1 MASAA
6 AAGVGAAVRD
16 TGGVKDGVAA
26 AIVALGLVAWAG
38 VWAATCA
45 AAAETGRGGTGGGE
59 TRAGGVAGDELT
71 VPSSLGATGPGAFSP
86 RASWPGAAAI
96 LTATVLVR
104 LPWLFAPPVFSDDLY
119 RYVWEG
125 RVWAAGFNPF
135 ASAPIDPVLS
145 LLRDAVWAK
154 VNHPEVS
161 SIYPP
166 LAQLLFVLLAP
177 GGVLAWKLLG
187 TLADCGTV
195 ALLARRSARS
205 GWLWALLPLT
215 GLESAGSGH
224 LESVG
229 VFLLVLALS
238 EEAGGRTRSAMAA
251 AWAGAMVKLLPGAV
265 LLPLVRGWRARLGV
279 GLATVI
285 AMAPILAAGQGAF
298 RGFETYRA
306 VWAFNGSVYPL
317 LAWLFGDA
325 GGDPARKLLQGVGAA
340 WVGIMVWRSR
350 GRADAPAAVAL
361 AATGAF
367 VLLSPTVHPWYV
379 LWPLAVGLW
388 WADQPATTRMPGT
401 AAALAPT
408 VGRSSLPWTLAAV
421 LVPLAYRVLGTL
433 QAGVWHEQAVTRW
446 VIWVPVWTALLVVS
460 WRGRGPMTR
469 RS

>member
-1 MASAA
+1 LTPVSSENATFE
-6 AAGVGAAVRD
+6 AGQV
-16 TGGVKDGVAA
+16 
-26 AIVALGLVAWAG
+26 
-38 VWAATCA
+38 
-45 AAAETGRGGTGGGE
+45 
-59 TRAGGVAGDELT
+59 
-71 VPSSLGATGPGAFSP
+71 GPGAVG
-86 RASWPGAAAI
+86 PGAVGPGADGSGAFGPGAVAV
-96 LTATVLVR
+96 LTAAVLVR
-104 LPWLFAPPVFSDDLY
+104 LPWLFAAPIFSDDVY

-135 ASAPIDPVLS
+135 ASAPIDPVLAP
-145 LLRDAVWAK
+145 LRDAVWTQ

-166 LAQLLFVLLAP
+166 VAQLLFVLLAP

-187 TLADCGTV
+187 TLADCGTA
-195 ALLARRSARS
+195 ALLGRRSARS

-215 GLESAGSGH
+215 ALESAGSGH

-238 EEAGGRTRSAMAA
+238 EDAAGRKRSAMAV

-265 LLPLVRGWRARLGV
+265 LLPLVRGWRARLGI
-279 GLATVI
+279 GLATAI
-285 AMAPILAAGQGAF
+285 AMAPILAAGPGAF

-306 VWAFNGSVYPL
+306 VWAFNGGAYPL
-317 LAWLFGDA
+317 LASLFDDA
-325 GGDPARKLLQGVGAA
+325 SGDPARKLLQLVGAA
-340 WVGIMVWRSR
+340 WVGIVVWRSR
-350 GRADAPAAVAL
+350 GRADAPAAVAM

-388 WADQPATTRMPGT
+388 WAPPGPTAQPPATWTLAAERAARRVVAP
-401 AAALAPT
+401 AAARSPSA
-408 VGRSSLPWTLAAV
+408 VGWILAAV

-433 QAGVWHEQAVTRW
+433 HAGVWHEEAVTRW

-469 RS
+469 RSW